1 MNNINTSFK
10 KIYFLLILTSLFF
23 LISINKTHSEEKIGT
38 IVSLKN
44 EVFAI
49 NAEGEKRLLN
59 LYDEILLQDEILTNE
74 LSTVTAQYND
84 SSTII
89 IKELSSFKV
98 TDFNITG
105 LKDIFIGVVEKG
117 SVIIESGKIAKK
129 NDGSMTIVLPTMTL
143 NVKGTR
149 FNIENNPDGTSE
161 VSLAE
166 DSFGNVGTISIS
178 SEGEVK
184 TLFDTDQV
192 ISVNTETGIS
202 ERPKTD
208 DEKQELVNVSN
219 DLIKASSIDENVIQ
233 KNLEEKLLN
242 GSLLDANGDGVID
255 VSDIDIIKEGIK
267 LEKQEKLDFIVDNST
282 GDNTEF
288 LSQVLNQSD
297 ETSIGQSMD
306 KIFESNNDLL
316 TSVITN
322 LASEDNTF
330 LTTSN
335 SETNN
340 AIKEKIYTQM
350 LNDFD
355 NDNNNIALIGNI
367 ISKSDGATVER
378 MVNFVEISDANN
390 EGSSLSL
397 QVLSSVADST
407 SFYNVDFGGE
417 EQAQIDR
424 LMETAVFSAANS
436 EDGAMLL
443 ANIMSKGSEESVYM
457 MMDTIGQVG
466 ETFTD
471 STLALEVLSSMADNE
486 SFEDMNFEGE
496 GQAQFDQMMEDA
508 VFSAATSEDGAMM
521 LGNMMANGSEESMGM
536 MMDTIGKV
544 GKTFTDSTL
553 ALEVLSSMADNESFE
568 DMNFEGEG
576 QAQFDQMMED
586 AVFSAATSED
596 GAMMLGNMMA
606 NGSEESMGMMMD
618 TIGQVG
624 ETFTDSTLALEVLS
638 SMADNESFEDMN
650 FEGEGQAQF
659 DQMMED
665 AVFSAATSEDGAM
678 MLGNMMANGSEESMG
693 MMMDTI
699 GKVGKTFTD
708 STLALEV
715 LSSMA
720 DNESFEDMNFEGEG
734 QAQFDQMME
743 DAVFSAATSED
754 GAMMLGNIITKSD
767 AATVG
772 TMLDS
777 IATVSAKDSN
787 STLAAQ
793 VLSEVA
799 TTAVTNNIYFDTE
812 KMNQFN
818 DLVDTVAFTNTT
830 TTADDDA
837 AAALALATANIA
849 EDDAAD
855 LYDASGFAFAPP
867 YYHKDTGT
875 IYNDDGL
882 DKNGNSMP
890 SSGNSMITYD
900 AAGFNMETPYYH
912 KDTGT
917 IYDSDGYDKYG
928 NSQGGGSVAWTTT
941 QGDFPSTL
949 TKGTGI
955 TSISLSASGVG
966 TISYTYSGTLPDGL
980 DLMTGSVSGTPS
992 TVQAATSV
1000 TITAT
1005 DEDNNTSNLAVN
1017 FPAVT
1022 AGGSV
1027 AWTTTQGDFPSTL
1040 TKGTG
1045 ITSISLSASGV
1056 GTISYTYSGTLPDG
1070 LDLMTGSVSGT
1081 PSTVQAATSVTITA
1095 TDEDNNTSNLAVNF
1109 PAVTAGGSVA
1119 WTTTQ
1124 GDFPSTLT
1132 KGTGITSISL
1142 SASGVGTISYTYSGT
1157 LPDGLDLRTGSVSG
1171 TPSTVQAATSVTI
1184 TATDEDNNTSN
1195 LAVNFPAVTAGGSVA
1210 WTTTQGDFP
1219 STLTKGTGITSIS
1232 LSASGVGTISYTY
1245 SGTLPDGLDLM
1256 TGSVSGTPSTVQ
1268 AATSVT
1274 ITATDEDN
1282 NTSNLAVNFPAVTA
1296 GGTYNAKGFSNS
1308 SPFKHQN
1315 GTAYDSDGRDYQ
1327 GYNEAGY
1334 NSEGMSSAD
1343 PPIYNSAYDVSPA

>member
-10 KIYFLLILTSLFF
+10 KIYFLLILISLFF

-105 LKDIFIGVVEKG
+105 LKDIFISVVEKG

-466 ETFTD
+466 
-471 STLALEVLSSMADNE
+471 
-486 SFEDMNFEGE
+486 
-496 GQAQFDQMMEDA
+496 
-508 VFSAATSEDGAMM
+508 
-521 LGNMMANGSEESMGM
+521 
-536 MMDTIGKV
+536 
-544 GKTFTDSTL
+544 
-553 ALEVLSSMADNESFE
+553 
-568 DMNFEGEG
+568 
-576 QAQFDQMMED
+576 
-586 AVFSAATSED
+586 
-596 GAMMLGNMMA
+596 
-606 NGSEESMGMMMD
+606 
-618 TIGQVG
+618 
-624 ETFTDSTLALEVLS
+624 
-638 SMADNESFEDMN
+638 
-650 FEGEGQAQF
+650 
-659 DQMMED
+659 
-665 AVFSAATSEDGAM
+665 
-678 MLGNMMANGSEESMG
+678 
-693 MMMDTI
+693 
-699 GKVGKTFTD
+699 KTFTD

-767 AATVG
+767 AATVS

-875 IYNDDGL
+875 MYNNDGL
-882 DKNGNSMP
+882 DRNGNSQVVAATNP
-890 SSGNSMITYD
+890 TWTVQPTFAETYTTSQNINTTATATSSPATNGITYSATGLPTGVDISPTTGAISGSPTAVGNYSVTVTATDKIENTYSITTTSFNIEVTSASSGPTWDAIT
-900 AAGFNMETPYYH
+900 G
-912 KDTGT
+912 
-917 IYDSDGYDKYG
+917 
-928 NSQGGGSVAWTTT
+928 
-941 QGDFPSTL
+941 PSTL
-949 TKGTGI
+949 TEGTSIGSFTLSATGTG
-955 TSISLSASGVG
+955 
-966 TISYTYSGTLPDGL
+966 TITYSDDGGLPPGITRSDA
-980 DLMTGSVSGTPS
+980 TVSGTPS
-992 TVQAATSV
+992 TVNADQTSV
-1000 TITAT
+1000 TFTAT
-1005 DEDNNTSNLAVN
+1005 DSQGSTIKTFNFPLVSAAAGNNPTWNTAPSDQAFTQNENKSVTFTATADPSTNDIEYTVTGSAITGGLSIGSTTGNFGGQISAPGSYTATIAARDTTSNKTISKTITITVA
-1017 FPAVT
+1017 
-1022 AGGSV
+1022 AGGS
-1027 AWTTTQGDFPSTL
+1027 
-1040 TKGTG
+1040 
-1045 ITSISLSASGV
+1045 
-1056 GTISYTYSGTLPDG
+1056 YDG
-1070 LDLMTGSVSGT
+1070 
-1081 PSTVQAATSVTITA
+1081 
-1095 TDEDNNTSNLAVNF
+1095 N
-1109 PAVTAGGSVA
+1109 
-1119 WTTTQ
+1119 
-1124 GDFPSTLT
+1124 
-1132 KGTGITSISL
+1132 
-1142 SASGVGTISYTYSGT
+1142 
-1157 LPDGLDLRTGSVSG
+1157 
-1171 TPSTVQAATSVTI
+1171 
-1184 TATDEDNNTSN
+1184 
-1195 LAVNFPAVTAGGSVA
+1195 
-1210 WTTTQGDFP
+1210 
-1219 STLTKGTGITSIS
+1219 
-1232 LSASGVGTISYTY
+1232 
-1245 SGTLPDGLDLM
+1245 
-1256 TGSVSGTPSTVQ
+1256 
-1268 AATSVT
+1268 
-1274 ITATDEDN
+1274 
-1282 NTSNLAVNFPAVTA
+1282 
-1296 GGTYNAKGFSNS
+1296 GFSTS
-1308 SPFKHQN
+1308 SPFNHN
-1315 GTAYDSDGRDYQ
+1315 VTGTSRDED
-1327 GYNEAGY
+1327 GYNSAGY
-1334 NSEGMSSAD
+1334 NVDGYNRAD
-1343 PPIYNSAYDVSPA
+1343 QWDASYDENDDVSGA

>member
-536 MMDTIGKV
+536 MMDTIGQV

-624 ETFTDSTLALEVLS
+624 KTFTDSTLALEVLS

-699 GKVGKTFTD
+699 GQVGKTFTD

-767 AATVG
+767 AATVS

-928 NSQGGGSVAWTTT
+928 NSQGGGATNPTWSAQAAFNSTYTTSDNIST
-941 QGDFPSTL
+941 TATATSSPSTNGINY
-949 TKGTGI
+949 TATG
-955 TSISLSASGVG
+955 LPPGVSMNATG
-966 TISYTYSGTLPDGL
+966 TISGSPT
-980 DLMTGSVSGTPS
+980 MTGDYEVTVTAKDMMDSTKSISATYNFSVTTPAATNPTWSAQAAFNSTYTTSDNISTTATATSSPS
-992 TVQAATSV
+992 TNG
-1000 TITAT
+1000 INYTAT
-1005 DEDNNTSNLAVN
+1005 GL
-1017 FPAVT
+1017 PLGVT
-1022 AGGSV
+1022 MNA
-1027 AWTTTQGDFPSTL
+1027 T
-1040 TKGTG
+1040 
-1045 ITSISLSASGV
+1045 
-1056 GTISYTYSGTLPDG
+1056 GTISGSPT
-1070 LDLMTGSVSGT
+1070 MTGDYEVT
-1081 PSTVQAATSVTITA
+1081 VTAKDMMDSTKSISATYNFSVTT
-1095 TDEDNNTSNLAVNF
+1095 
-1109 PAVTAGGSVA
+1109 AVT
-1119 WTTTQ
+1119 
-1124 GDFPSTLT
+1124 
-1132 KGTGITSISL
+1132 
-1142 SASGVGTISYTYSGT
+1142 
-1157 LPDGLDLRTGSVSG
+1157 
-1171 TPSTVQAATSVTI
+1171 
-1184 TATDEDNNTSN
+1184 
-1195 LAVNFPAVTAGGSVA
+1195 
-1210 WTTTQGDFP
+1210 
-1219 STLTKGTGITSIS
+1219 
-1232 LSASGVGTISYTY
+1232 
-1245 SGTLPDGLDLM
+1245 
-1256 TGSVSGTPSTVQ
+1256 
-1268 AATSVT
+1268 
-1274 ITATDEDN
+1274 
-1282 NTSNLAVNFPAVTA
+1282 
-1296 GGTYNAKGFSNS
+1296 YNVKGFSTT

-1334 NSEGMSSAD
+1334 NSEGYSSST
-1343 PPIYNSAYDVSPA
+1343 PPIYNPDYDVSPA